1 MPRRTPAEALAA
13 PIRTVADLVN
23 VTIAPTAVYD
33 TTAVRTMLR
42 LKVSSLRREVREG
55 RLRVSRRCGR
65 NYFLGEW
72 LLAWLAAGELNR
84 RPVVHPQQ

>member
-1 MPRRTPAEALAA
+1 MPRRRAAETLTA
-13 PIRTVADLVN
+13 PIRGVADLVN

-33 TTAVRTMLR
+33 TVAVRTMLR
-42 LKVSSLRREVREG
+42 LKLSSLRREIREG

-65 NYFLGEW
+65 NYFLGAW

-84 RPVVHPQQ
+84 RPVVQPQQ